1 MDRLKN
7 KIVFATACGQGIGRA
22 CALAFARE
30 GAKVFATDIN
40 AGLLARLASDT
51 PEGAGAGSIETFSL
65 DARDTAA
72 VSAAAKRVGRI
83 DVLFNCAGYVHT
95 GTAIDT
101 DEAAW
106 DLSFDLNVKSHW
118 RTLHAFLPGMIANGG
133 GSIVNIASAAGSIK
147 GAPRRYAYSAT
158 KAAVIGITKS
168 VAVDFIKD
176 GIRCNA
182 ICPGTVDTPSLN
194 ERIETMPGGRDAN
207 RKMFEARQPIGRF
220 ASPDEVAHMAVWL
233 ASDESAFVTGGTHV
247 IDGGLTV

>member
-1 MDRLKN
+1 MNRLKN
-7 KIVFATACGQGIGRA
+7 KTVFATATGQGIGRA
-22 CALAFARE
+22 SALAFLAE
-30 GAKVFATDIN
+30 GANVIATDIN
-40 AGLLARLASDT
+40 AGLLEQLGKDAPQGKGRL
-51 PEGAGAGSIETFSL
+51 ETFVL

-72 VSAAAKRVGRI
+72 VEAAAKRAGAVN
-83 DVLFNCAGYVHT
+83 VLFNCAGFVHT

-101 DEAAW
+101 SEKDW
-106 DLSFDLNVKSHW
+106 DFSFDLNVKSLW
-118 RTLHAFLPGMIANGG
+118 RMLRAFLPAMIANGG
-133 GSIVNIASAAGSIK
+133 GSVVNVASAAGSIK
-147 GAPRRYAYSAT
+147 GAPKRYVYGAT

-194 ERIETMPGGRDAN
+194 ERIQTMPGGPAEN

-220 ASPDEVAHMAVWL
+220 CTPEEIAHLAVYL

-247 IDGGLTV
+247 IDGGWTV